1 VAGLVGSSGLAGR
14 RLGVASMPEGGA
26 AMPRAEAGA
35 ASPEGGA
42 ATPRA
47 EAGAAGP
54 GKPDT
59 GRTRAKAG
67 GPSGSDSVES
77 KSSMGGASRN
87 GSSRRWRA
95 DERTDE
101 NDTSGSGSM

>member
-1 VAGLVGSSGLAGR
+1 MAGLVGSPGLAGR
-14 RLGVASMPEGGA
+14 RLGVASIPDGGA

-47 EAGAAGP
+47 EAGVASP

-59 GRTRAKAG
+59 GRTRAEAG
-67 GPSGSDSVES
+67 DPSGSDGVES

-87 GSSRRWRA
+87 GSSGRWRA

-101 NDTSGSGSM
+101 NDTSGLGSM